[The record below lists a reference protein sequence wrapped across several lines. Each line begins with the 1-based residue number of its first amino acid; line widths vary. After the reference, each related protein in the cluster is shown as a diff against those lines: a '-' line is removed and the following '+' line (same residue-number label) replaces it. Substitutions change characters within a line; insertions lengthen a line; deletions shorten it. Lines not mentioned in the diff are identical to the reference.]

1 MVGSS
6 PTIDII
12 ERTILCLIRMICC
25 FNGCCLVLSLL
36 YCLHKGDKML
46 LDLYVLVC
54 IVVGALC
61 IGRGIGILIIKVI
74 DSLK

>member
-1 MVGSS
+1 
-6 PTIDII
+6 
-12 ERTILCLIRMICC
+12 
-25 FNGCCLVLSLL
+25 
-36 YCLHKGDKML
+36 ML